1 MTDTTHAEPHPNY
14 TLVFGTLAVAT
25 ALEIGASFLPMPF
38 KIVALVLLAGGK
50 ATLVLMYFMHLK
62 MDHRIYTMFFVLG
75 LVLAIPIILIVTV
88 AMTQLTLVPPPLP
101 K

>member
-14 TLVFGTLAVAT
+14 TLVFITLGVAT

-38 KIVALVLLAGGK
+38 KIIALVLLAAGK

-75 LVLAIPIILIVTV
+75 LVLAVPIILIITV
-88 AMTQLTLVPPPLP
+88 AMPLLHLVPPPLP